1 MPCRNGGVAVIVE
14 VSTLDDKRLDAYARL
29 TEAQLRSKLEPE
41 RALFI
46 AESGKVIERALAGGM
61 EPLSLLMEEKWRA
74 PMQPIIDEVA
84 ARWGEGVPVFV
95 APHDELA
102 KLTGFELTR
111 GALGAFRRPAL
122 PSVADVVAGARR
134 IAVLEDITNHTNV
147 GAIFRSAA
155 ALGVDAV
162 LVTPA
167 CYDPLYRRA
176 VRVSMGTVFQV
187 PWTRIGTAD
196 VGESAISVDARA
208 ADARAVDGRA
218 ADAEGADAV
227 GEGIAD
233 VAGVHAV
240 AARATGAGVADAHAP
255 ASRAAGVGGW
265 AVKGVHTADAH
276 AAGAGLR
283 ATDAGGWAVEGVP
296 LLHELGFKTAAM
308 ALSDE
313 SVPLDD
319 PALNAEERLAIV
331 LGTEGDGLARDTIAR
346 CDYTVRIPMAR
357 GVDSLNVAAASAVA
371 FWQLRARA

>member
-187 PWTRIGTAD
+187 PWTRIGD
-196 VGESAISVDARA
+196 
-208 ADARAVDGRA
+208 ADAAQ
-218 ADAEGADAV
+218 
-227 GEGIAD
+227 
-233 VAGVHAV
+233 
-240 AARATGAGVADAHAP
+240 AP
-255 ASRAAGVGGW
+255 ASGKEAAQARPAQVPAAQGARQTPEKAAQQAAEEAGCAAQARLTQVPAAQRQSARRAAQARPALAQAASW
-265 AVKGVHTADAH
+265 AESGI
-276 AAGAGLR
+276 
-283 ATDAGGWAVEGVP
+283 P
-296 LLHELGFKTAAM
+296 LLHGLSFKTAAL
-308 ALSDE
+308 ALADDAI
-313 SVPLDD
+313 PLDD
-319 PALNAEERLAIV
+319 PRLAAEERLALV
-331 LGTEGDGLARDTIAR
+331 LGTEGDGLSPATIAR
-346 CDYTVRIPMAR
+346 CDYTVRIPMHH

-371 FWQLRARA
+371 FWELRAR